1 MGAVPGDGLTDP
13 PAVPEASSPPPRPEP
28 ATTDDIRSLR
38 RWLLVA
44 GVWAVAAT
52 AIAVIALVKANDANN
67 DQENARTASQLTQ
80 VQRQLSSQ
88 LADLEKRIGEL
99 APAEDVTK
107 LDNRLQK
114 VENAASKTGDQ
125 VDALSKD
132 LDALQKRVDDLEQQ
146 AQSGTDT
153 TGTDTT
159 ETTP

>member
-1 MGAVPGDGLTDP
+1 SALQGRAVDLGQHRHLLRAVQPAQGRPAPAPGEDGSRAQAEGAKCHDLHPRRHAHDPGGMGAVPGDGLTDP

-88 LADLEKRIGEL
+88 LADLEKRIGE
-99 APAEDVTK
+99 
-107 LDNRLQK
+107 
-114 VENAASKTGDQ
+114 
-125 VDALSKD
+125 
-132 LDALQKRVDDLEQQ
+132 
-146 AQSGTDT
+146 
-153 TGTDTT
+153 
-159 ETTP
+159 